1 VSLDDWYNQL
11 LLRFQTL
18 TENASD
24 DDLELVSEVLAGLYE
39 VKDGVLDEATYRQ
52 SLSELLVSDP
62 IVLES
67 GEMYRVG

>member
-1 VSLDDWYNQL
+1 MSLDDWYNQL